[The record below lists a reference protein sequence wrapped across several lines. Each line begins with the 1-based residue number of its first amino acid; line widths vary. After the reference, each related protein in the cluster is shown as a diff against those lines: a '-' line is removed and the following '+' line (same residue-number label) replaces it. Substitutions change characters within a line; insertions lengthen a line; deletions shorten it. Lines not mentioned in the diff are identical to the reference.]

1 MSHHCALAFLQP
13 VDAEELGLDD
23 YYEKIK
29 VWKLKAPFNDK
40 KLMN

>member
-23 YYEKIK
+23 YYDRIK
-29 VWKLKAPFNDK
+29 V
-40 KLMN
+40 